1 MLAFLLVENVVP
13 TKELYFKPSV
23 PLFPR
28 PCYKCEHFL
37 NFDLNVTEPPLLVD
51 MSHPFSAFLDSYT
64 QNLLNSKKKISRIY
78 LKIPQRRALQPTPV
92 FLPKE
97 PHGQRSLVGYG
108 PWGHKES
115 DFVQL
120 STNLAKCNLACST
133 HNLSLLEKLFYKK

>member
-1 MLAFLLVENVVP
+1 MEGDHCKNAYMLAFLLVENVVP

-108 PWGHKES
+108 PWGHRVRH
-115 DFVQL
+115 D
-120 STNLAKCNLACST
+120 
-133 HNLSLLEKLFYKK
+133 